1 MIELQEGHRAI
12 ELKRDVLELH
22 CFPRELC
29 ALRLS
34 ALRYKGFQFRTP
46 YLIFRAGL
54 SMVGSSHRPPSD
66 VWLRLRQKTLET
78 LMNIFDLS
86 GRAAI
91 VTGGNGGIG
100 LGIAQALAAAGCS
113 VSIWGRN
120 AEKNKNAAA
129 TMAGC
134 AGRIDS
140 RICDVADAASVKAA
154 MAATLETFGRVDGCF
169 ANAGIG
175 GGGRHAFIDRT
186 EEQWRTMFA
195 TNLDG
200 VFHVFQ
206 AAARH
211 MTERAASGDAF
222 GRLVATSSLASLFGT
237 ARNEHYAA
245 TKAAINA
252 LVRALA
258 VELARQGVTA
268 NAILPGWI
276 KSDMTAGIMANE
288 KFVANVMP
296 RIPMRRFGEPA
307 DFGGIAVYLMS
318 GASSYHT
325 ADCFVIDGGYTAF

>member
-1 MIELQEGHRAI
+1 MGPRVP
-12 ELKRDVLELH
+12 RDDIKS
-22 CFPRELC
+22 PRNNKME
-29 ALRLS
+29 
-34 ALRYKGFQFRTP
+34 TP
-46 YLIFRAGL
+46 
-54 SMVGSSHRPPSD
+54 
-66 VWLRLRQKTLET
+66 
-78 LMNIFDLS
+78 MNIFDLT
-86 GRAAI
+86 GRTAVI
-91 VTGGNGGIG
+91 TGGNGGIG
-100 LGIAQALAAAGCS
+100 LGIAQALTAAGCN

-120 AEKNKNAAA
+120 ADKNTSAAA
-129 TMAGC
+129 SLAAGP
-134 AGRIDS
+134 GKVDT
-140 RICDVADAASVKAA
+140 RICDVSDPASVKAA
-154 MAATLETFGRVDGCF
+154 MKATLDHFGRVDGCF

-175 GGGRHAFIDRT
+175 GGGRRAFIDRT
-186 EEQWRTMFA
+186 EEEWRKMFA

-211 MTERAASGDAF
+211 MTERAEAGDRF

-252 LVRALA
+252 LCRALA

-276 KSDMTAGIMANE
+276 KSEMTAGIMANE

-296 RIPMRRFGEPA
+296 RIPMRRFGEA
-307 DFGGIAVYLMS
+307 GDFGGIAVYLMS

>member
-1 MIELQEGHRAI
+1 M
-12 ELKRDVLELH
+12 
-22 CFPRELC
+22 
-29 ALRLS
+29 S
-34 ALRYKGFQFRTP
+34 
-46 YLIFRAGL
+46 
-54 SMVGSSHRPPSD
+54 
-66 VWLRLRQKTLET
+66 
-78 LMNIFDLS
+78 IFDLS
-86 GRAAI
+86 GRTAVI
-91 VTGGNGGIG
+91 TGGNGGIG
-100 LGIAQALAAAGCS
+100 LGIAQALASAGCN

-120 AEKNKNAAA
+120 AEKNKAAA
-129 TMAGC
+129 ANMAKAPGE
-134 AGRIDS
+134 IDT
-140 RICDVADAASVKAA
+140 RVCDVSDPVSVTEA
-154 MAATLETFGRVDGCF
+154 MTATLSHFGRVDGCF

-175 GGGRHAFIDRT
+175 GGGRRAFIERS
-186 EEQWRTMFA
+186 EEEWRTMFA

-211 MTERAASGDAF
+211 MTERANSGDRF

-258 VELARQGVTA
+258 VELARYGITS

-276 KSDMTAGIMANE
+276 KSDMTSRIMADE
-288 KFVANVMP
+288 KFVGAVMP
-296 RIPMRRFGEPA
+296 RIPVRRFGEPS

-318 GASSYHT
+318 NASSYHT

>member
-1 MIELQEGHRAI
+1 M
-12 ELKRDVLELH
+12 
-22 CFPRELC
+22 
-29 ALRLS
+29 
-34 ALRYKGFQFRTP
+34 
-46 YLIFRAGL
+46 
-54 SMVGSSHRPPSD
+54 
-66 VWLRLRQKTLET
+66 ET
-78 LMNIFDLS
+78 LDRIFDLT
-86 GRAAI
+86 GRVAVI
-91 VTGGNGGIG
+91 TGGNGGIG
-100 LGIAQALAAAGCS
+100 LGIAQALAAAGCN

-120 AEKNKNAAA
+120 AEKNRNAAA
-129 TMAGC
+129 TMAG
-134 AGRIDS
+134 APGKVDS
-140 RICDVADAASVKAA
+140 RVCDVSDPASVRSA

-186 EEQWRTMFA
+186 AEQWRTMFA

-211 MTERAASGDAF
+211 MTERAEAGDRF

-237 ARNEHYAA
+237 ARNEHYAG

-252 LVRALA
+252 LVRALG
-258 VELARQGVTA
+258 VELARHGVTA

-276 KSDMTAGIMANE
+276 KSDMTAGLMANE
-288 KFVANVMP
+288 KFVANVMQ
-296 RIPMRRFGEPA
+296 RIPVRRFGEPS

-318 GASSYHT
+318 KASSYHT

>member
-1 MIELQEGHRAI
+1 
-12 ELKRDVLELH
+12 
-22 CFPRELC
+22 
-29 ALRLS
+29 
-34 ALRYKGFQFRTP
+34 
-46 YLIFRAGL
+46 
-54 SMVGSSHRPPSD
+54 
-66 VWLRLRQKTLET
+66 
-78 LMNIFDLS
+78 MNMFDLA
-86 GRAAI
+86 GRVAV

-100 LGIAQALAAAGCS
+100 LGIAQALASAGCN

-120 AEKNKNAAA
+120 AEKNKAAAA
-129 TMAGC
+129 TMAG
-134 AGRIDS
+134 GPGKVDTRV
-140 RICDVADAASVKAA
+140 CDVTDSASVKDA
-154 MAATLETFGRVDGCF
+154 MKATLDAFGRLDGCF

-175 GGGRHAFIDRT
+175 GGGRRSFIERT
-186 EEQWRTMFA
+186 EEEWRTMFA

-211 MTERAASGDAF
+211 MTERANNGDKF

-258 VELARQGVTA
+258 VELARYGVTA

-276 KSDMTAGIMANE
+276 KSEMTAKIMSDE
-288 KFVANVMP
+288 KFVGNVMP
-296 RIPMRRFGEPA
+296 RIPMRRFGEPS

>member
-1 MIELQEGHRAI
+1 M
-12 ELKRDVLELH
+12 
-22 CFPRELC
+22 
-29 ALRLS
+29 S
-34 ALRYKGFQFRTP
+34 
-46 YLIFRAGL
+46 
-54 SMVGSSHRPPSD
+54 
-66 VWLRLRQKTLET
+66 
-78 LMNIFDLS
+78 IFDLT
-86 GRAAI
+86 GRVAI

-100 LGIAQALAAAGCS
+100 LGIAQALASAGCN

-120 AEKNKNAAA
+120 ADKNKAAAA
-129 TMAGC
+129 TMARAKGK
-134 AGRIDS
+134 IDT
-140 RICDVADAASVKAA
+140 RVCDVSDAASVKAA
-154 MAATLETFGRVDGCF
+154 MAATLDSFGRVDGCF

-175 GGGRHAFIDRT
+175 GGGRRAFIERT
-186 EEQWRTMFA
+186 EEEWRTMFA

-245 TKAAINA
+245 TKAGINA
-252 LVRALA
+252 LCRALA
-258 VELARQGVTA
+258 VELARHGVTA

-276 KSDMTAGIMANE
+276 KSDMTAGIMAND

-296 RIPMRRFGEPA
+296 RIPVRRFGEPS

-318 GASSYHT
+318 KASSYHT

>member
-1 MIELQEGHRAI
+1 ME
-12 ELKRDVLELH
+12 
-22 CFPRELC
+22 
-29 ALRLS
+29 
-34 ALRYKGFQFRTP
+34 TP
-46 YLIFRAGL
+46 TR
-54 SMVGSSHRPPSD
+54 
-66 VWLRLRQKTLET
+66 
-78 LMNIFDLS
+78 IFDLS
-86 GRAAI
+86 GRVAI
-91 VTGGNGGIG
+91 ITGGNGGIG
-100 LGIAQALAAAGCS
+100 LGIAQALAAAGCN

-120 AEKNKNAAA
+120 AEKNKTAAA
-129 TMAGC
+129 TMAGA
-134 AGRIDS
+134 AGKVDARV
-140 RICDVADAASVKAA
+140 CDVTDVGSVKSA
-154 MAATLETFGRVDGCF
+154 MAATLERFGRVDGCF

-186 EEQWRTMFA
+186 EEQWRSMFA

-206 AAARH
+206 VAARH
-211 MTERAASGDAF
+211 MTERANAGDKF

-258 VELARQGVTA
+258 VELARQGVTS

-276 KSDMTAGIMANE
+276 KSDMTARVLADE
-288 KFVANVMP
+288 KFVGAVMP
-296 RIPMRRFGEPA
+296 RIPMRRFGEPS

-318 GASSYHT
+318 QASSYHT

>member
-1 MIELQEGHRAI
+1 MVGIERLPSQT
-12 ELKRDVLELH
+12 D
-22 CFPRELC
+22 PR
-29 ALRLS
+29 
-34 ALRYKGFQFRTP
+34 P
-46 YLIFRAGL
+46 RAGPK
-54 SMVGSSHRPPSD
+54 RN
-66 VWLRLRQKTLET
+66 TEET
-78 LMNIFDLS
+78 LMSIFDLTN
-86 GRAAI
+86 RVAV

-100 LGIAQALAAAGCS
+100 LGIAQALAAAGCN

-120 AEKNKNAAA
+120 AEKNARAAA
-129 TMAGC
+129 TMATGPG
-134 AGRIDS
+134 AVDS
-140 RICDVADAASVKAA
+140 QICDVTQVASVKAA
-154 MAATLETFGRVDGCF
+154 MTATLAKFGRVDGCF

-186 EEQWRTMFA
+186 EEQWRGMFA

-211 MTERAASGDAF
+211 MTERASAGDGF

-276 KSDMTAGIMANE
+276 KSDMTAGLMANE

-296 RIPMRRFGEPA
+296 RIPLRRFGEPS

-318 GASSYHT
+318 NASSYHT

>member
-1 MIELQEGHRAI
+1 M
-12 ELKRDVLELH
+12 
-22 CFPRELC
+22 
-29 ALRLS
+29 S
-34 ALRYKGFQFRTP
+34 
-46 YLIFRAGL
+46 
-54 SMVGSSHRPPSD
+54 
-66 VWLRLRQKTLET
+66 
-78 LMNIFDLS
+78 IFDLS
-86 GRAAI
+86 GRVAV

-100 LGIAQALAAAGCS
+100 LGIAQALAAAGCN

-120 AEKNKNAAA
+120 SAKNDSAAA
-129 TMAGC
+129 TMTSCTGQV
-134 AGRIDS
+134 DTQ
-140 RICDVADAASVKAA
+140 ICDVTDTVSVKAA
-154 MAATLETFGRVDGCF
+154 MDATLQKFGRVDGCF

-211 MTERAASGDAF
+211 MTERATAGDKF
-222 GRLVATSSLASLFGT
+222 GRLVATSSLASIFGT

-296 RIPMRRFGEPA
+296 RIPVRRFGEPS

-318 GASSYHT
+318 KASSYHT
-325 ADCFVIDGGYTAF
+325 ADTFVIDGGYTAF

>member
-1 MIELQEGHRAI
+1 M
-12 ELKRDVLELH
+12 
-22 CFPRELC
+22 
-29 ALRLS
+29 S
-34 ALRYKGFQFRTP
+34 
-46 YLIFRAGL
+46 
-54 SMVGSSHRPPSD
+54 
-66 VWLRLRQKTLET
+66 
-78 LMNIFDLS
+78 IFDLS
-86 GRAAI
+86 GRVAVI
-91 VTGGNGGIG
+91 TGGNGGIG
-100 LGIAQALAAAGCS
+100 LGIAQALASAGCD

-120 AEKNKNAAA
+120 AEKNKIAAA
-129 TMAGC
+129 TMAGSP
-134 AGRIDS
+134 GKVDT
-140 RICDVADAASVKAA
+140 RICDVSDPASVKAA
-154 MAATLETFGRVDGCF
+154 MAGALERFGRVDGCF

-206 AAARH
+206 AVARH
-211 MTERAASGDAF
+211 MTERATSGDPF

-258 VELARQGVTA
+258 VELARQGITS

-276 KSDMTAGIMANE
+276 KSDMTANIMANE

-296 RIPMRRFGEPA
+296 RIPMRRFGEPS

-318 GASSYHT
+318 KASSYHT